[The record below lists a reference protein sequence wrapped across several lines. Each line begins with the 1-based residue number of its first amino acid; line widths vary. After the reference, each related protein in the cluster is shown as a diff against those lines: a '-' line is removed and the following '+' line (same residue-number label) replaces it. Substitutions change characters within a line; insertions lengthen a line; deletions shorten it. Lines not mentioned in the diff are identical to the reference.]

1 MARRNVNVVDE
12 FVAVEELHGLSA
24 HDINKLLQDADS
36 FVLNLT
42 SAKGVS
48 LQVDMEQLAN
58 CLPLH
63 VIACVASSGAE
74 PRLRYWLRA
83 VRLLHSLSTVASRY
97 PKLEQ
102 VFFQE
107 VKIRMQI
114 LDLITYMLVV
124 LANMEQE
131 GRGGSFMAV
140 LHAALVACS
149 LYLLISFISHDW
161 ADVAPVLLA
170 HPKVN
175 VFMDAAFD
183 AVKRDIIL
191 LQVKLRSLQ
200 NKIGAKKTTVLAAE
214 RVGLV
219 TAQQCE
225 ASLQVLQFLCI
236 PQAFRDK
243 VLAHKELC
251 REGGILRLVLAVLRL
266 QLPPAFLLSR
276 PLQATVSRSRA
287 KVLIMMLKFCESVQ
301 FSFLDEVAADA
312 RSMQLAEQVAAEVLA
327 LVRGALL
334 DDPRPIDDE
343 DEERRNPMGLLH
355 VTAMRLADIFSDDSN
370 FRNLVMDQIAP
381 DLATVLAVL
390 PTKFHERWCGGPI
403 ARELASGEMD
413 AILVYNPFEAAG
425 EAMAASAKAAIVGT
439 SGQEEVSSV
448 PEFNVVPPVASA
460 SQIRAALLVKLFANL
475 FCYNPEVCAAE
486 EKDRFLRTF
495 LNCLHKGP
503 LQPNHALF
511 FHSVERTAV
520 RICENLRTLHD
531 YVLTITS
538 EIINDD
544 DLALVSAF
552 AEELHRNICPTLT
565 SVMEAPLVSFV
576 RDGHEQKL
584 ELWKQDRQKLQ
595 RWQRIQQ
602 IGLAAS
608 PLTLPAVKVEESAGI
623 EELPKLE
630 NVPRA
635 EVAAFGGLGTTEIAG
650 DVMKAEAGTGAV
662 VDAKLQLELRTRPE
676 VEREMEVVSDG
687 NGDRD
692 LQEDPNQEV
701 FAQQVDAGKWEMR
714 NTELTEERGSE
725 SVNATTER
733 EEGGKGEQES
743 WGMTVSGTPTPTPR
757 RGSRERERHSSEHES
772 QPKKRKR
779 NIMNDA
785 QVRIMENALL
795 SEPEM
800 QRSPRSIQ
808 HWTDHLN
815 RMGPEVLYQQLK
827 NWLNNRKSRIAREE
841 RDKQRAAEGEFLN
854 ARTDNKSRHTR
865 SAPTDSPVGSSP
877 FEAPGGAKGDHGD
890 LQEFAAMKRALQGH
904 SSPALLQ
911 TGNKVFG
918 RQGTTQGEPEN
929 HGSMFGKWKLG
940 DNVRL
945 CDMDGKEMA
954 VGTVHQVEGHWQGS
968 NLEEHNSC
976 LVQVSDLK
984 VDKTTKLPFPFT
996 LAGTSFEEAETL
1008 MGKPRVPW
1016 DVDHMYLIPS
1026 EISK

>member
-24 HDINKLLQDADS
+24 HDINKALQDADS

-48 LQVDMEQLAN
+48 LQVDVEQLAN

-390 PTKFHERWCGGPI
+390 PTKFQERWCGGPI

-439 SGQEEVSSV
+439 SGQEETNSV
-448 PEFNVVPPVASA
+448 PEFNVLPPVASA

-503 LQPNHALF
+503 LRPNHALF

-544 DLALVSAF
+544 DLALQLNCSLLGSWV
-552 AEELHRNICPTLT
+552 
-565 SVMEAPLVSFV
+565 
-576 RDGHEQKL
+576 
-584 ELWKQDRQKLQ
+584 
-595 RWQRIQQ
+595 QQ
-602 IGLAAS
+602 
-608 PLTLPAVKVEESAGI
+608 
-623 EELPKLE
+623 

-635 EVAAFGGLGTTEIAG
+635 EVAAVGGLGTTEIAG
-650 DVMKAEAGTGAV
+650 GVMKAEAGTGAV

-714 NTELTEERGSE
+714 SMELTEERGSE

-854 ARTDNKSRHTR
+854 ARSDNKSRHTR

-877 FEAPGGAKGDHGD
+877 FEAPGSAKGDHGD

-929 HGSMFGKWKLG
+929 HASMFGKWKLG

-1026 EISK
+1026 VISK

>member
-1 MARRNVNVVDE
+1 MRQQNSRQSHFHSSSECVVDE

-24 HDINKLLQDADS
+24 HDINKLLQDVDS

-48 LQVDMEQLAN
+48 LQVDVEQLAN

-251 REGGILRLVLAVLRL
+251 REGGILRLVLAVLKL
-266 QLPPAFLLSR
+266 QLPAAFLLSR

-439 SGQEEVSSV
+439 SGQEEASSV

-495 LNCLHKGP
+495 LNCLHNGP
-503 LQPNHALF
+503 LRPNHALF

-544 DLALVSAF
+544 DLALQLNCSLLGSWV
-552 AEELHRNICPTLT
+552 
-565 SVMEAPLVSFV
+565 
-576 RDGHEQKL
+576 
-584 ELWKQDRQKLQ
+584 
-595 RWQRIQQ
+595 QQ
-602 IGLAAS
+602 
-608 PLTLPAVKVEESAGI
+608 
-623 EELPKLE
+623 

-635 EVAAFGGLGTTEIAG
+635 EVAAVGGLGTTEIAG
-650 DVMKAEAGTGAV
+650 GVMKAEAGTVAV

-692 LQEDPNQEV
+692 LQEDPNQKV

-854 ARTDNKSRHTR
+854 ARSDNKSRHTR

-877 FEAPGGAKGDHGD
+877 FEAPEGAKGDHGD

-929 HGSMFGKWKLG
+929 HASMFGKWKLG

-1016 DVDHMYLIPS
+1016 DVDHMYLIS
-1026 EISK
+1026 S

>member
-24 HDINKLLQDADS
+24 HDINKALQDADS

-48 LQVDMEQLAN
+48 LQVDVEQLAN

-390 PTKFHERWCGGPI
+390 PTKFQERWCGGPI

-439 SGQEEVSSV
+439 SGQEETNSV
-448 PEFNVVPPVASA
+448 PEFNVLPPVASA

-503 LQPNHALF
+503 LRPNHALF

-544 DLALVSAF
+544 DLALQLNCSLLGSWV
-552 AEELHRNICPTLT
+552 
-565 SVMEAPLVSFV
+565 
-576 RDGHEQKL
+576 
-584 ELWKQDRQKLQ
+584 
-595 RWQRIQQ
+595 QQ
-602 IGLAAS
+602 
-608 PLTLPAVKVEESAGI
+608 
-623 EELPKLE
+623 

-635 EVAAFGGLGTTEIAG
+635 EVAAVGGLGTTEIAG
-650 DVMKAEAGTGAV
+650 GVMKAEAGTGAV

-714 NTELTEERGSE
+714 NMELTEERGSE

-854 ARTDNKSRHTR
+854 ARSDNKSRHTR

-877 FEAPGGAKGDHGD
+877 FEAPGSAKGDHGD

-929 HGSMFGKWKLG
+929 HASMFGKWKLG

-1026 EISK
+1026 VISK

>member
-48 LQVDMEQLAN
+48 LQVDVEQLAN

-390 PTKFHERWCGGPI
+390 PTKFQERWCGGPI

-439 SGQEEVSSV
+439 SGQEEASSV

-544 DLALVSAF
+544 DLALQLNCSLLGSWA
-552 AEELHRNICPTLT
+552 
-565 SVMEAPLVSFV
+565 
-576 RDGHEQKL
+576 
-584 ELWKQDRQKLQ
+584 
-595 RWQRIQQ
+595 QQ
-602 IGLAAS
+602 
-608 PLTLPAVKVEESAGI
+608 
-623 EELPKLE
+623 

-635 EVAAFGGLGTTEIAG
+635 EVAAIGGLGTTEIAG
-650 DVMKAEAGTGAV
+650 GVMKAEAGTGAV

-687 NGDRD
+687 HGDRD

-854 ARTDNKSRHTR
+854 ARSDNKSRHTR

-911 TGNKVFG
+911 TGNKVFE

-929 HGSMFGKWKLG
+929 HASMFGKWKLG

-1026 EISK
+1026 VISK

>member
-24 HDINKLLQDADS
+24 HDINKALQDADS

-48 LQVDMEQLAN
+48 LQVDVEQLAN

-390 PTKFHERWCGGPI
+390 PTKFQERWCGGPI

-439 SGQEEVSSV
+439 SGQEETNSV

-503 LQPNHALF
+503 LRPNHALF

-544 DLALVSAF
+544 DLALQLNCSLLGSWV
-552 AEELHRNICPTLT
+552 
-565 SVMEAPLVSFV
+565 
-576 RDGHEQKL
+576 
-584 ELWKQDRQKLQ
+584 
-595 RWQRIQQ
+595 QQ
-602 IGLAAS
+602 
-608 PLTLPAVKVEESAGI
+608 
-623 EELPKLE
+623 

-635 EVAAFGGLGTTEIAG
+635 EVAAVGGLGTTEIAG
-650 DVMKAEAGTGAV
+650 GVMKAEAGTGAV

-714 NTELTEERGSE
+714 NMELTEERGSE

-854 ARTDNKSRHTR
+854 ARSDNKSRHTR

-877 FEAPGGAKGDHGD
+877 FEAPGSAKGDHGD

-929 HGSMFGKWKLG
+929 HASMFGKWKLG

-1026 EISK
+1026 VISK

>member
-1 MARRNVNVVDE
+1 MVFNMMPARDVVSWSTMILGYVVDE

-48 LQVDMEQLAN
+48 LQVDVEQLAN

-312 RSMQLAEQVAAEVLA
+312 RSMQLAEQVAAEVLV

-390 PTKFHERWCGGPI
+390 PTKFQERWCGGPI

-439 SGQEEVSSV
+439 SGQEEASSV

-503 LQPNHALF
+503 LRPNHALF

-544 DLALVSAF
+544 DLALQLNCSLLGSWV
-552 AEELHRNICPTLT
+552 
-565 SVMEAPLVSFV
+565 
-576 RDGHEQKL
+576 
-584 ELWKQDRQKLQ
+584 
-595 RWQRIQQ
+595 QQ
-602 IGLAAS
+602 
-608 PLTLPAVKVEESAGI
+608 
-623 EELPKLE
+623 
-630 NVPRA
+630 NVPKA
-635 EVAAFGGLGTTEIAG
+635 EVAAVGGLGTTEIAG
-650 DVMKAEAGTGAV
+650 GVMKAEAGTGAV
-662 VDAKLQLELRTRPE
+662 VGAKLQLELRTRPE

-692 LQEDPNQEV
+692 VQEDPNQKG

-815 RMGPEVLYQQLK
+815 RMGPEVLYHQLK

-854 ARTDNKSRHTR
+854 ARSDNKSRHTR

-877 FEAPGGAKGDHGD
+877 FEAPGDAKGDHGD
-890 LQEFAAMKRALQGH
+890 LQEFAAMKQALQGH

-918 RQGTTQGEPEN
+918 RQGPTQGEPEN
-929 HGSMFGKWKLG
+929 HASMFGKWKLG

-968 NLEEHNSC
+968 NLEEHKSC

-1026 EISK
+1026 VISK